1 MIETTSVFRGLIVL
15 IEKPILAPKN
25 TKVLLMGNEAIAR
38 GALEAGICFAAQYP
52 GTPSTEIMETLVE
65 VAKDVG
71 IHVEW
76 SVNEKVAF
84 EAAYAAAIAG
94 VKSLTAMKHVG
105 LNVASDILMSS
116 AYSGVNAGFV
126 IVTADDPNQHS
137 SQNEQD
143 NRWYGLL
150 AHLPVVEPSS
160 PRDAYRLIKEAYSLS
175 EKYMTPVIF
184 RTTTR
189 ISHTRQLIEYDCD
202 IPLVKKC
209 KGVFERNIE
218 RWVLVPAHGRKQKQR
233 MMSIWHSIIE
243 NEGVEPFIKIE
254 NPGMRKVIFAPGIS
268 YVYVDEVLDLMN
280 LRNEYTVVK
289 INLTVPL
296 PYKPIAD
303 VLKEAERAIVVEE
316 LDPVVEM
323 QIKKIA
329 YDNGFNVEIY
339 GKNIVPENGELNT
352 EIVYSV
358 ISRFEGKVNSPLWR
372 SIGLLKT
379 EPSIPPRPPVLCAGC
394 PHRNTF
400 YILKVSANK
409 AGLKNTVYTG
419 DIGCYTLG
427 YQKPF
432 ETQMTSFE
440 MGGGIG
446 IAYGLSHVIDEPVIG
461 VVGDSTF
468 FHACIPQSI
477 NIIYNKGRAI
487 VVVLDN
493 YYTSMTGHQPH
504 PGTGLSATGEDAP
517 RILVE
522 KILDS
527 IGFKTYVINPMNVRE
542 SIETV
547 YKAFKEYQEGKPV
560 AIVSRLKCA
569 LQALRDARRKN
580 IKLPVYNILED
591 KCRGCMACINLL
603 GCPAIYLPPEGV
615 KPVILEDICV
625 GCGLC
630 AYVCPFKAIVV
641 KQEGSPNWIEAWM

>member
-1 MIETTSVFRGLIVL
+1 
-15 IEKPILAPKN
+15 
-25 TKVLLMGNEAIAR
+25 
-38 GALEAGICFAAQYP
+38 
-52 GTPSTEIMETLVE
+52 
-65 VAKDVG
+65 
-71 IHVEW
+71 
-76 SVNEKVAF
+76 
-84 EAAYAAAIAG
+84 
-94 VKSLTAMKHVG
+94 
-105 LNVASDILMSS
+105 
-116 AYSGVNAGFV
+116 
-126 IVTADDPNQHS
+126 
-137 SQNEQD
+137 
-143 NRWYGLL
+143 
-150 AHLPVVEPSS
+150 
-160 PRDAYRLIKEAYSLS
+160 
-175 EKYMTPVIF
+175 
-184 RTTTR
+184 
-189 ISHTRQLIEYDCD
+189 
-202 IPLVKKC
+202 
-209 KGVFERNIE
+209 
-218 RWVLVPAHGRKQKQR
+218 
-233 MMSIWHSIIE
+233 
-243 NEGVEPFIKIE
+243 
-254 NPGMRKVIFAPGIS
+254 
-268 YVYVDEVLDLMN
+268 
-280 LRNEYTVVK
+280 
-289 INLTVPL
+289 
-296 PYKPIAD
+296 
-303 VLKEAERAIVVEE
+303 
-316 LDPVVEM
+316 
-323 QIKKIA
+323 
-329 YDNGFNVEIY
+329 
-339 GKNIVPENGELNT
+339 
-352 EIVYSV
+352 
-358 ISRFEGKVNSPLWR
+358 
-372 SIGLLKT
+372 
-379 EPSIPPRPPVLCAGC
+379 
-394 PHRNTF
+394 
-400 YILKVSANK
+400 
-409 AGLKNTVYTG
+409 VYTG

-641 KQEGSPNWIEAWM
+641 KQEGSPNWIEVWM

>member
-233 MMSIWHSIIE
+233 MMNIWHSIIE

-254 NPGMRKVIFAPGIS
+254 NPGMRKVVFAPGIS

-280 LRNEYTVVK
+280 LKNEYTVVK

-296 PYKPIAD
+296 PYKPIVD

-358 ISRFEGKVNSPLWR
+358 ISRFEGKVNSSLWR

-641 KQEGSPNWIEAWM
+641 KQEGSPNWIEVWM

>member
-1 MIETTSVFRGLIVL
+1 
-15 IEKPILAPKN
+15 
-25 TKVLLMGNEAIAR
+25 MGNEAIAR

-580 IKLPVYNILED
+580 IKLPIYNILED

>member
-1 MIETTSVFRGLIVL
+1 L

-580 IKLPVYNILED
+580 IKLPIYNILED

>member
-1 MIETTSVFRGLIVL
+1 LIETTSVFRGLIVL

>member
-160 PRDAYRLIKEAYSLS
+160 PRDAYRLIKEAYYLS

-202 IPLVKKC
+202 ISLVKKC

-233 MMSIWHSIIE
+233 MMNIWHSIIE

-254 NPGMRKVIFAPGIS
+254 NPGMRKVVFAPGIS

-280 LRNEYTVVK
+280 LKNEYTVVK

-296 PYKPIAD
+296 PYKPIVD

-358 ISRFEGKVNSPLWR
+358 ISRFEGKVNSSLWR

-641 KQEGSPNWIEAWM
+641 KQEGSPNWIEVWM